1 MRRERPAEN
10 DIELDLGRYEL
21 RRQGRRVK
29 LEKKPME
36 LLILLVARREQLV
49 SRKEIVTKLWR
60 SHLFIETEPNI
71 NNIVRK
77 IRTALGDD
85 SDKPR
90 FLETVVGK
98 GYRFIGPVRVID
110 ARFPP
115 SDFGSGAISAV
126 GPDQVG
132 RWNERSS
139 LAVLPLML
147 LGKVTDDSG
156 ICLGFADA
164 LVTRLGNLPG
174 VDVLPISAVM
184 NVPMEAAPSETAS
197 RLGVRFVVRGAIQ
210 MSKGLWRLSMEMFD
224 THMQSA
230 CLTRKRDL
238 DVDRLSDIEDE
249 IAKQI
254 AVALNRPLGPETVH
268 RRQRHSKDPMAYAEF
283 IRGYRVS
290 SSGDPALLDEAAQRL
305 LNAVTRDPGFS
316 LAHATLSLVC
326 ATRHFELDPAS
337 EWLEKAEFHCRR
349 SLELDPDLPE
359 AHVASAF
366 LLWGPSKNFQHLE
379 AIAELKRALA
389 LQNNQPQAYNRLGTI
404 LAHIGLL
411 DHSREMYEK
420 GRPFHPRKAIS
431 HSIVQVYVWNQEYD
445 LAREEIQAWR
455 AENPSNK
462 YPLYFAPQP
471 AMMTG
476 DLKEA
481 KILLD
486 EAVQLLPEEP
496 LIVSLQGVFHALT
509 GKEGKALDCL
519 TRASTSPRS
528 LGHAHH
534 SYYQFA
540 CILALLGRREA
551 AFEWL
556 ERSVSSGFACWPFFL
571 KDPYLKN
578 LRELR
583 GFEVLVSSLQAKYPD
598 HLGLL

>member
-1 MRRERPAEN
+1 
-10 DIELDLGRYEL
+10 
-21 RRQGRRVK
+21 
-29 LEKKPME
+29 
-36 LLILLVARREQLV
+36 
-49 SRKEIVTKLWR
+49 
-60 SHLFIETEPNI
+60 
-71 NNIVRK
+71 
-77 IRTALGDD
+77 
-85 SDKPR
+85 
-90 FLETVVGK
+90 
-98 GYRFIGPVRVID
+98 
-110 ARFPP
+110 
-115 SDFGSGAISAV
+115 
-126 GPDQVG
+126 
-132 RWNERSS
+132 
-139 LAVLPLML
+139 
-147 LGKVTDDSG
+147 
-156 ICLGFADA
+156 
-164 LVTRLGNLPG
+164 
-174 VDVLPISAVM
+174 
-184 NVPMEAAPSETAS
+184 
-197 RLGVRFVVRGAIQ
+197 
-210 MSKGLWRLSMEMFD
+210 
-224 THMQSA
+224 
-230 CLTRKRDL
+230 
-238 DVDRLSDIEDE
+238 
-249 IAKQI
+249 
-254 AVALNRPLGPETVH
+254 
-268 RRQRHSKDPMAYAEF
+268 
-283 IRGYRVS
+283 
-290 SSGDPALLDEAAQRL
+290 
-305 LNAVTRDPGFS
+305 
-316 LAHATLSLVC
+316 VC

-379 AIAELKRALA
+379 AVAELKRALA

-411 DHSREMYEK
+411 DHAREMYER

-486 EAVQLLPEEP
+486 EAVRLLPEEP
-496 LIVSLQGVFHALT
+496 LIVSLQGVFYALK

-519 TRASTSPRS
+519 TRASTSAKS
-528 LGHAHH
+528 FGHAHH

-551 AFEWL
+551 GFEWL
-556 ERSVSSGFACWPFFL
+556 ERSVGSGFACWPFFL

-578 LRELR
+578 LRELP

-598 HLGLL
+598 QLGFL

>member
-1 MRRERPAEN
+1 
-10 DIELDLGRYEL
+10 
-21 RRQGRRVK
+21 V
-29 LEKKPME
+29 
-36 LLILLVARREQLV
+36 
-49 SRKEIVTKLWR
+49 
-60 SHLFIETEPNI
+60 
-71 NNIVRK
+71 
-77 IRTALGDD
+77 
-85 SDKPR
+85 
-90 FLETVVGK
+90 
-98 GYRFIGPVRVID
+98 
-110 ARFPP
+110 
-115 SDFGSGAISAV
+115 
-126 GPDQVG
+126 
-132 RWNERSS
+132 
-139 LAVLPLML
+139 
-147 LGKVTDDSG
+147 
-156 ICLGFADA
+156 
-164 LVTRLGNLPG
+164 
-174 VDVLPISAVM
+174 PI
-184 NVPMEAAPSETAS
+184 EAAPSETAS
-197 RLGVRFVVRGAIQ
+197 RLGVRFVVHGAIQ
-210 MSKGLWRLSMEMFD
+210 MSKGIWRLSMEMFD
-224 THMQSA
+224 IHMQSA
-230 CLTRKRDL
+230 CFTRKRDL

-254 AVALNRPLGPETVH
+254 AVALNRPLGPVQ
-268 RRQRHSKDPMAYAEF
+268 RRARYSNDPMAYAEF
-283 IRGYRVS
+283 VRGYRVS
-290 SSGDPALLDEAAQRL
+290 SSGDPTLLDEAAQHL
-305 LNAVTRDPGFS
+305 SNAVTRDPGFS
-316 LAHATLSLVC
+316 LAHAALSVVC

-411 DHSREMYEK
+411 DHAREMYER

-462 YPLYFAPQP
+462 YPLYFASQP

-496 LIVSLQGVFHALT
+496 LIVSLQGVFYALT

-519 TRASTSPRS
+519 TRASTSPKS
-528 LGHAHH
+528 FGHAHH

-578 LRELR
+578 LRELP

-598 HLGLL
+598 QLGFL